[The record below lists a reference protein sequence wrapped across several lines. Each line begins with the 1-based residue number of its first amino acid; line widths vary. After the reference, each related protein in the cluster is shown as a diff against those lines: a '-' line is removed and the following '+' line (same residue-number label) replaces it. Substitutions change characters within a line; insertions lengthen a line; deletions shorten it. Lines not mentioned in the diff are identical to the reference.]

1 MPMSMPI
8 LKNDLKSIKPDH
20 LYFSVQEPAVDD
32 GGFHF
37 RWDDPVIN
45 ILSSL
50 LSKPHSALLSKLAFP
65 ILRHLTETVSHVDAM
80 TMWNPT
86 VWLSQPHPL
95 VKPENITV
103 LPEEITSLLG
113 SSATK

>member
-1 MPMSMPI
+1 MPI

-20 LYFSVQEPAVDD
+20 FYFSVQEPAVDE

-37 RWDDPVIN
+37 RW
-45 ILSSL
+45 SSPAIDIFPSI
-50 LSKPHSALLSKLAFP
+50 LSKPRSALLAKLAFP

-80 TMWNPT
+80 MMWDPT
-86 VWLSQPHPL
+86 VWLSRPHPL

-103 LPEEITSLLG
+103 LPEEISSLLDNIG
-113 SSATK
+113 TK